1 MLAGYPA
8 GRSQWI
14 ALMAGLLEPRS
25 WEGSMMHLITERNRR
40 WWVVVTMALTTLLM
54 TIDFNGLTVALPTI
68 GRDLDTSTTGLQWT
82 INAYLLALAAP
93 SVAAGRL
100 ADIFGRRRV
109 LLIGTAVFVVG
120 SAASGLAQAD
130 WWLITARVVQ
140 GFGAAAF
147 FAASLSIVSNAFP
160 PEERSKGIG
169 VWAGIGTVGLAIGP
183 LVGGFLTQALSWR
196 WFFFVNVPVAVLAIV
211 LTLVAVRESR
221 DESASRHLDFTGLL
235 TVTFGLAAL
244 VLAIQQ
250 SDTLGWGSALVI
262 GSLLAALI
270 LLGLFFFVEPRLP
283 EPLIDLGLFA
293 NRSYLGANGVAF
305 AQNFGFA
312 ALLFFLT
319 LYLQNI
325 LHYSP
330 LEAGLV
336 FLAFSTILAVV
347 DSFAGRLAA
356 SVGAR
361 LPMAVGMALC
371 ALAFLLLALLK
382 PTSGLALV
390 IAALLVAGVGQALA
404 YTVST
409 TGGMQAI
416 PEAKAGAASGILSMI
431 RLIGAV
437 FGVAVTGAVF
447 KTMENNKLTELLAAS
462 GANLDASDRTE
473 IKGLLSGSA
482 AAEAKLSRLA
492 PGVADQVDRLVRVAF
507 VHAFD
512 GAMVL
517 CLAVSLAGVLAALLV
532 AGKTPQRQH
541 ALDPAPE
548 SPTPGTGR
556 A

>member
-1 MLAGYPA
+1 
-8 GRSQWI
+8 
-14 ALMAGLLEPRS
+14 
-25 WEGSMMHLITERNRR
+25 
-40 WWVVVTMALTTLLM
+40 M

-68 GRDLDTSTTGLQWT
+68 GRDLDTSTAGLQWT

-109 LLIGTAVFVVG
+109 LLVGTVVFIAG
-120 SAASGLAQAD
+120 STASGLAQAD
-130 WWLITARVVQ
+130 WWLIAARVVQ

-183 LVGGFLTQALSWR
+183 LIGGFLTQTLSWR
-196 WFFFVNVPVAVLAIV
+196 WFFFVNIPVAGFAIL

-221 DESASRHLDFTGLL
+221 DESASRRIDLVGLL
-235 TVTFGLAAL
+235 AITVGLAAL
-244 VLAIQQ
+244 VFAIQQ

-262 GSLLAALI
+262 GSMVAALV
-270 LLGLFFFVEPRLP
+270 LLGLFLFVEPRLP

-325 LHYSP
+325 LGYSP
-330 LEAGLV
+330 VQAGLV
-336 FLAFSTILAVV
+336 FLAFSAVLAAV

-361 LPMAVGMALC
+361 PPMAVGMALC
-371 ALAFLLLALLK
+371 AVAFLLLVFLG

-431 RLIGAV
+431 RLVGAV
-437 FGVAVTGAVF
+437 FGVAVTGALF
-447 KTMENNKLTELLAAS
+447 KTMENSKLAELLSAS
-462 GANLDASDRTE
+462 GARLSASDRAE
-473 IKGLLSGSA
+473 IRGLLSGSA
-482 AAEAKLSRLA
+482 AAENRLSRLA
-492 PGVADQVDRLVRVAF
+492 PGAADQVERVVREAF
-507 VHAFD
+507 VYAFD
-512 GAMVL
+512 GAMAL
-517 CLAVSLAGVLAALLV
+517 CLAVSLAGVLAAFLV
-532 AGKTPQRQH
+532 AGKVPRPQRTVG
-541 ALDPAPE
+541 PTPE

-556 A
+556 T

>member
-1 MLAGYPA
+1 
-8 GRSQWI
+8 
-14 ALMAGLLEPRS
+14 
-25 WEGSMMHLITERNRR
+25 MHLVTERNRK
-40 WWVVVTMALTTLLM
+40 WWVVIAMALTTLLM

-100 ADIFGRRRV
+100 ADIFGRREV
-109 LLIGTAVFVVG
+109 LLIGTVVFMVG
-120 SAASGLAQAD
+120 SAASGLALAD
-130 WWLITARVVQ
+130 WWLIAARVVQ

-147 FAASLSIVSNAFP
+147 FAASLSIVSNAFR

-183 LVGGFLTQALSWR
+183 LIGGFLTQTFSWR
-196 WFFFVNVPVAVLAIV
+196 WFFFVNIPVAVLAII
-211 LTLVAVRESR
+211 LTLVAVRESK
-221 DESASRHLDFTGLL
+221 DESASRHIDLTGLL
-235 TVTFGLAAL
+235 TITVGLAAL

-250 SDTLGWGSALVI
+250 SDTLGWGSALII
-262 GSLLAALI
+262 GSLVIAML
-270 LLGLFFFVEPRLP
+270 LLGLFLFTQLRLR
-283 EPLIDLGLFA
+283 EPLIELGLFA

-325 LHYSP
+325 LGYSP
-330 LEAGLV
+330 LQAGFV
-336 FLAFSTILAVV
+336 FLAFSAVLAIV

-361 LPMAVGMALC
+361 PPMAVGMALC
-371 ALAFLLLALLK
+371 AAAFLLLFLLR
-382 PTSGLALV
+382 PTSGLTIV

-431 RLIGAV
+431 RLVGAV
-437 FGVAVTGAVF
+437 FGVAVTGALF
-447 KTMENNKLTELLAAS
+447 KAMENYKLVDLLVAS
-462 GANLDASDRTE
+462 GANLDASDRAE
-473 IKGLLSGSA
+473 VRGLLSGSD
-482 AAEAKLSRLA
+482 AAENKLAQLA
-492 PGVADQVDRLVRVAF
+492 PSVAEQVDRVVREAF

-512 GAMVL
+512 EAMLL
-517 CLAVSLAGVLAALLV
+517 CMAVSMVGVLAAFLV
-532 AGKTPQRQH
+532 AGKTPQH
-541 ALDPAPE
+541 TADPAPE
-548 SPTPGTGR
+548 SGQR
-556 A
+556 HSA

>member
-1 MLAGYPA
+1 MPLV
-8 GRSQWI
+8 
-14 ALMAGLLEPRS
+14 
-25 WEGSMMHLITERNRR
+25 TERNRK
-40 WWVVVTMALTTLLM
+40 WWVVIAMALTTLLM
-54 TIDFNGLTVALPTI
+54 TIDFNGITVALPTI

-109 LLIGTAVFVVG
+109 LLIGTVVFIAG
-120 SAASGLAQAD
+120 SAGSGLAPSD
-130 WWLITARVVQ
+130 WWLIAARVVQ

-160 PEERSKGIG
+160 PDQRSKGIG

-183 LVGGFLTQALSWR
+183 LVGGFLTQTLSWR
-196 WFFFVNVPVAVLAIV
+196 WFFFVNIPVAVLAIF
-211 LTLVAVRESR
+211 LTLVAVHESK
-221 DESASRHLDFTGLL
+221 DETASRHVDLAGLL
-235 TVTFGLAAL
+235 TISVGLAAL

-250 SDTLGWGSALVI
+250 SDTLGWGSAVVI
-262 GSLLAALI
+262 GTLVAALV
-270 LLGLFFFVEPRLP
+270 LFGLFFFIESRLR
-283 EPLIDLGLFA
+283 EPLIDLRLFA

-325 LHYSP
+325 LGYSP
-330 LEAGLV
+330 LHAGLV
-336 FLAFSTILAVV
+336 FLAFSVILAVV

-356 SVGAR
+356 AVGAR
-361 LPMAVGMALC
+361 PPMAVGMVLC
-371 ALAFLLLALLK
+371 ALAFLLLYLLR
-382 PTSGLALV
+382 PTSGLSIV

-431 RLIGAV
+431 RLVGAV
-437 FGVAVTGAVF
+437 FGVALTGALF
-447 KTMENNKLTELLAAS
+447 KTLENNRLTELLATS
-462 GANLDASDRTE
+462 GAKLEASDRAD
-473 IKGLLSGSA
+473 IRGLLSGSD
-482 AAEAKLSRLA
+482 AAEDKLAQLA
-492 PGVADQVDRLVRVAF
+492 PSVAGQVERVVREAF

-512 GAMVL
+512 GAMLL
-517 CLAVSLAGVLAALLV
+517 CMAVSLVGVLAAFLV
-532 AGKTPQRQH
+532 AGKAPQPQH
-541 ALDPAPE
+541 TVGPTPE
-548 SPTPGTGR
+548 SPTPGTG
-556 A
+556 

>member
-1 MLAGYPA
+1 
-8 GRSQWI
+8 
-14 ALMAGLLEPRS
+14 
-25 WEGSMMHLITERNRR
+25 MHLVTERNRK
-40 WWVVVTMALTTLLM
+40 WWVVIAMALTTLLI

-109 LLIGTAVFVVG
+109 LLVGTTVFVVG

-130 WWLITARVVQ
+130 WWLIAARIAQ
-140 GFGAAAF
+140 GFGAAAL

-183 LVGGFLTQALSWR
+183 LIGGFLTQTLSWR
-196 WFFFVNVPVAVLAIV
+196 WFFFVNIPVAMLAIL
-211 LTLVAVRESR
+211 LTLVTVRESK
-221 DESASRHLDFTGLL
+221 DESASRHVDFAGLL
-235 TVTFGLAAL
+235 TITLGLAAL

-250 SDTLGWGSALVI
+250 SDTLGWGSAVVI
-262 GSLLAALI
+262 GTLVAAVV
-270 LLGLFFFVEPRLP
+270 LLGLFLFIEPRLR
-283 EPLIDLGLFA
+283 EPLIELELFT

-325 LHYSP
+325 LGYSP
-330 LEAGLV
+330 LQAGLV
-336 FLAFSTILAVV
+336 FLAFSMILAVV
-347 DSFAGRLAA
+347 DSFAGRLATA
-356 SVGAR
+356 VGAR

-371 ALAFLLLALLK
+371 AVAFLLLFLLR
-382 PTSGLALV
+382 PTSGLSIM

-431 RLIGAV
+431 RLLGAV
-437 FGVAVTGAVF
+437 FGVAVTGALF
-447 KTMENNKLTELLAAS
+447 KVMENDKLAELLAAS
-462 GANLDASDRTE
+462 RAKLGASDRAE
-473 IKGLLSGSA
+473 IRGLLSGSD
-482 AAEAKLSRLA
+482 AAEDKLARLA
-492 PGVADQVDRLVRVAF
+492 PNLTEQVEHVVREAF
-507 VHAFD
+507 VYALD
-512 GAMVL
+512 GAMLL
-517 CLAVSLAGVLAALLV
+517 CMAVSLVGVLAAFLV
-532 AGKTPQRQH
+532 AGKTPQPQRT
-541 ALDPAPE
+541 AGPTPE
-548 SPTPGTGR
+548 SPTPGTGQS
-556 A
+556 

>member
-1 MLAGYPA
+1 MNLV
-8 GRSQWI
+8 
-14 ALMAGLLEPRS
+14 
-25 WEGSMMHLITERNRR
+25 TERNRR
-40 WWVVVTMALTTLLM
+40 WWVVVAMALTTLLM

-68 GRDLDTSTTGLQWT
+68 GRDLDTSTAGLQWT

-109 LLIGTAVFVVG
+109 LLIGTVVFIVG

-130 WWLITARVVQ
+130 WWLIGARVVQ

-183 LVGGFLTQALSWR
+183 LIGGFLTQTLSWR
-196 WFFFVNVPVAVLAIV
+196 WFFFVNIPVAVLAII
-211 LTLVAVRESR
+211 LTLVAVRESK
-221 DESASRHLDFTGLL
+221 DESASRHVDLTGLL
-235 TVTFGLAAL
+235 TVTVGLTAL

-250 SDTLGWGSALVI
+250 SDTLGWGSAVVI
-262 GSLLAALI
+262 GSLAAALV
-270 LLGLFFFVEPRLP
+270 LFGLFFFIEPRLP

-325 LHYSP
+325 LGYSP
-330 LEAGLV
+330 LQAGFVFLV
-336 FLAFSTILAVV
+336 FSAILAVV

-356 SVGAR
+356 SVGTR
-361 LPMAVGMALC
+361 PPMAVGMALC
-371 ALAFLLLALLK
+371 AAAFLMLSLLR
-382 PTSGLALV
+382 PTSGLSIV

-431 RLIGAV
+431 RLLGAV
-437 FGVAVTGAVF
+437 FGVAVTGALF
-447 KTMENNKLTELLAAS
+447 KAMENNRLAELLAAS
-462 GANLDASDRTE
+462 GARLSASDRAE
-473 IKGLLSGSA
+473 IRGLLSGSGA
-482 AAEAKLSRLA
+482 AKEKLARLA
-492 PGVADQVDRLVRVAF
+492 PSVAEQVDRVVREAF
-507 VHAFD
+507 VYAFD
-512 GAMVL
+512 GAMLL
-517 CLAVSLAGVLAALLV
+517 CMAISLVGALTALLV
-532 AGKTPQRQH
+532 AGKTPQH
-541 ALDPAPE
+541 AAGPTPE
-548 SPTPGTGR
+548 SPGR
-556 A
+556 RSGHP

>member
-1 MLAGYPA
+1 
-8 GRSQWI
+8 
-14 ALMAGLLEPRS
+14 
-25 WEGSMMHLITERNRR
+25 MHLITEHNRR

-100 ADIFGRRRV
+100 ADIFGRRKV

-130 WWLITARVVQ
+130 WWLIVARIVQ

-160 PEERSKGIG
+160 PEQRSKGIG

-183 LVGGFLTQALSWR
+183 LIGGFLTQALSWR
-196 WFFFVNVPVAVLAIV
+196 WFFFVNIPVAVLAIV
-211 LTLVAVRESR
+211 LTLLAVRESK
-221 DESASRHLDFTGLL
+221 DESASPHVDLFGVLTITG
-235 TVTFGLAAL
+235 GLAAL

-250 SDTLGWGSALVI
+250 GDTLGWVSVLVI
-262 GSLLAALI
+262 GSLLAALV
-270 LLGLFFFVEPRLP
+270 LLGLFFIVEPRLP

-293 NRSYLGANGVAF
+293 NRSYVGANGVAF

-330 LEAGLV
+330 LQAGLV
-336 FLAFSTILAVV
+336 FLAFSAILAVV

-361 LPMAVGMALC
+361 LPMVVGMALC
-371 ALAFLLLALLK
+371 AVAFLMLVMLS
-382 PTSGLALV
+382 PTSGLSLV

-431 RLIGAV
+431 RLVGAV
-437 FGVAVTGAVF
+437 FGVAVTGALF
-447 KTMENNKLTELLAAS
+447 KAMENARLTELLAAS
-462 GANLDASDRTE
+462 GANLDASDRAE

-482 AAEAKLSRLA
+482 AAEAKLSHLA
-492 PGVADQVDRLVRVAF
+492 PGAAEQVDRVVREAF

-512 GAMVL
+512 GAMIM
-517 CLAVSLAGVLAALLV
+517 CLAVSLAGMLAAFLV
-532 AGKTPQRQH
+532 AGKARQH
-541 ALDPAPE
+541 AVG
-548 SPTPGTGR
+548 PTPGTGR

>member
-1 MLAGYPA
+1 
-8 GRSQWI
+8 
-14 ALMAGLLEPRS
+14 
-25 WEGSMMHLITERNRR
+25 MHLITEHNRK

-109 LLIGTAVFVVG
+109 LLIGTTVFIVG

-130 WWLITARVVQ
+130 WWLIAARIFQ
-140 GFGAAAF
+140 GFGAAVF

-160 PEERSKGIG
+160 PEQRSKGIG

-183 LVGGFLTQALSWR
+183 LIGGFLTQALSWR
-196 WFFFVNVPVAVLAIV
+196 WFFFVNIPVAILAIV
-211 LTLVAVRESR
+211 LTLVAVRESK
-221 DESASRHLDFTGLL
+221 DEDASRHVDLFGVLTITG
-235 TVTFGLAAL
+235 GLAAL

-250 SDTLGWGSALVI
+250 GDTLGWVSLLVI
-262 GSLLAALI
+262 GSMLAALV

-293 NRSYLGANGVAF
+293 NRSYVGANAVAF

-330 LEAGLV
+330 LQAGLV
-336 FLAFSTILAVV
+336 FLAFSAILAVV

-356 SVGAR
+356 SVWAR
-361 LPMAVGMALC
+361 PPMVLGMALC
-371 ALAFLLLALLK
+371 AVAFLLLVMLS
-382 PTSGLALV
+382 PTSGLPLV
-390 IAALLVAGVGQALA
+390 IVALLVAGVGQALA

-431 RLIGAV
+431 RLVGAV
-437 FGVAVTGAVF
+437 FGVAVTGALF
-447 KTMENNKLTELLAAS
+447 KALENARLTELLAAS
-462 GANLDASDRTE
+462 GAHLDASDRAE

-482 AAEAKLSRLA
+482 AAEDKLSHLA
-492 PGVADQVDRLVRVAF
+492 PTVAGQVDRVVREAF

-512 GAMVL
+512 GAMIL
-517 CLAVSLAGVLAALLV
+517 CLAVSLAGVLAAFLV
-532 AGKTPQRQH
+532 AGKSPERAAGPTSEN
-541 ALDPAPE
+541 PAPE
-548 SPTPGTGR
+548 TGR

>member
-1 MLAGYPA
+1 
-8 GRSQWI
+8 
-14 ALMAGLLEPRS
+14 
-25 WEGSMMHLITERNRR
+25 
-40 WWVVVTMALTTLLM
+40 
-54 TIDFNGLTVALPTI
+54 
-68 GRDLDTSTTGLQWT
+68 LQWT

-109 LLIGTAVFVVG
+109 LLIGTLVFVAG

-130 WWLITARVVQ
+130 WWLIDARVVQ

-196 WFFFVNVPVAVLAIV
+196 WFFFVNIPVAVLAIV
-211 LTLVAVRESR
+211 LTLVAVRESK
-221 DESASRHLDFTGLL
+221 DEGASPHVDLTGVL
-235 TVTFGLAAL
+235 TITVGLAAL

-250 SDTLGWGSALVI
+250 SDTLGWGSALVV
-262 GSLLAALI
+262 GSLLAALV

-330 LEAGLV
+330 LQAGLV
-336 FLAFSTILAVV
+336 FLAFSAILAVV

-361 LPMAVGMALC
+361 PPMMVGMALC
-371 ALAFLLLALLK
+371 AVAFLLLVFLR
-382 PTSGLALV
+382 PTSGLSLV
-390 IAALLVAGVGQALA
+390 IAALIVAGVGQALA

-431 RLIGAV
+431 RLVGAV
-437 FGVAVTGAVF
+437 FGVAVTGALF
-447 KTMENNKLTELLAAS
+447 KAMENSKLAELLAAA
-462 GANLDASDRTE
+462 GARLSASDRAE
-473 IKGLLSGSA
+473 MRGLLSGSA
-482 AAEAKLSRLA
+482 AAENKLSRLA
-492 PGVADQVDRLVRVAF
+492 PGVADEVDRVVRDAF

-517 CLAVSLAGVLAALLV
+517 CLAVSLVGILAAFLV
-532 AGKTPQRQH
+532 ASKTPQPQH
-541 ALDPAPE
+541 TVG
-548 SPTPGTGR
+548 PTPGTGQT
-556 A
+556 

>member
-1 MLAGYPA
+1 MQLV
-8 GRSQWI
+8 
-14 ALMAGLLEPRS
+14 
-25 WEGSMMHLITERNRR
+25 TERNRR
-40 WWVVVTMALTTLLM
+40 WWVVVAMALTTLLM

-68 GRDLDTSTTGLQWT
+68 GRDLETSTAGLQWT

-109 LLIGTAVFVVG
+109 LLIGTAVFVLG
-120 SAASGLAQAD
+120 SAASGLAQED
-130 WWLITARVVQ
+130 WWLVAARVVQ

-183 LVGGFLTQALSWR
+183 LIGGFLTQALSWR
-196 WFFFVNVPVAVLAIV
+196 WFFFVNIPVAALAII
-211 LTLVAVRESR
+211 LTLVAVRESK
-221 DESASRHLDFTGLL
+221 DESASPHIDLGGLL
-235 TVTFGLAAL
+235 TITLGLAAL

-250 SDTLGWGSALVI
+250 SDTLGWDSALII
-262 GSLLAALI
+262 GSSVAALV
-270 LLGLFFFVEPRLP
+270 LFGLFFFIEPRVR
-283 EPLIDLGLFA
+283 EPFIDLRLFT
-293 NRSYLGANGVAF
+293 NRNYLGANGVAF
-305 AQNFGFA
+305 TQNFGFA

-325 LHYSP
+325 QGYSP
-330 LEAGLV
+330 LQAGLV
-336 FLAFSTILAVV
+336 FLAFSSILAIV

-371 ALAFLLLALLK
+371 VVAFLPLALLR
-382 PTSGLALV
+382 PASGLTPV

-416 PEAKAGAASGILSMI
+416 PEAKAGAASGILSMV
-431 RLIGAV
+431 RLVGAV
-437 FGVAVTGAVF
+437 FGVAVTGALF
-447 KTMENNKLTELLAAS
+447 KAMENDRLTEALKAS
-462 GANLDASDRTE
+462 GARLGASDRAE
-473 IKGLLSGSA
+473 IRGLLSGSA
-482 AAEAKLSRLA
+482 AAEDKLSRLA
-492 PGVADQVDRLVRVAF
+492 PGVAEQVEGVVREAF
-507 VHAFD
+507 VYALN

-517 CLAVSLAGVLAALLV
+517 CMAVSVLGVGAALLV
-532 AGKTPQRQH
+532 AGKTSRPQH
-541 ALDPAPE
+541 TTGVTPE
-548 SPTPGTGR
+548 SPAASTER
-556 A
+556 V